1 MNRYHRWYCR
11 SDRWARR
18 LQGTIL
24 PGVLKGV
31 ELGDNLLEIGPGPG
45 VATDWLRSRAAL
57 VTAIEIDSRLAQ
69 GLRDRFH
76 ATNVTVVEGD
86 ATSMPFPDASF
97 SGAVAFTMLHHVP
110 YAVQD
115 RLFAEAARV
124 LRPGAMFAGMD
135 STPSFSWNL
144 HHLFDDRNPV
154 DPTTLEDRL
163 RAAGFAQASVR
174 TGNGG
179 FTFRAMKGE

>member
-11 SDRWARR
+11 SDRWAKR

-45 VATDWLRSRAAL
+45 VATDWLRGRAAH
-57 VTAIEIDSRLAQ
+57 VTAIEIDSRLAES
-69 GLRDRFH
+69 LRQRFDG
-76 ATNVTVVEGD
+76 TNVTVIEGD
-86 ATSMPFPDASF
+86 ATEMPFPDASF

-110 YAVQD
+110 YSVQD
-115 RLFAEAARV
+115 RLFSEAARV

-144 HHLFDDRNPV
+144 YHLFDDRNPV
-154 DPTTLEDRL
+154 DPANLGERL

-174 TGNGG
+174 TGDGG
-179 FTFRAMKGE
+179 FSFRATR